1 MRAPSEN
8 ILLNVFG
15 SLNAKKKISA
25 MMPVPRK
32 FAMNMSLKKPKILL
46 IDVNKE

>member
-1 MRAPSEN
+1 
-8 ILLNVFG
+8 
-15 SLNAKKKISA
+15 

-46 IDVNKE
+46 IDVKKEYITDDLKTFI